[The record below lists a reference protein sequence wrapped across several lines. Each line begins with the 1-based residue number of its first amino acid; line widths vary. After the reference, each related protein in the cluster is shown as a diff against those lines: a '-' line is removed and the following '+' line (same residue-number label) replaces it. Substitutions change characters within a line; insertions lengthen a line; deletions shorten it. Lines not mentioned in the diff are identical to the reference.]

1 MKLKMKVIAAA
12 LTVFALTLPS
22 LSIAAHHYHGHG
34 DMNMVWDMT
43 ALDTDNDGVLSFDEF
58 IAPNLE
64 KWRSGFG
71 MIDADGNGQIDVNEW
86 EEFLGVHGMKPIQ

>member
-1 MKLKMKVIAAA
+1 MTPKVDALVIA
-12 LTVFALTLPS
+12 LGIFALTLPAHA
-22 LSIAAHHYHGHG
+22 LAAHYCHGHG
-34 DMNMVWDMT
+34 DMTMVWDMS

-71 MIDADGNGQIDVNEW
+71 MIDTNGDGEVGAHEW
-86 EEFLGVHGMKPIQ
+86 DEFLGVHGMKPGE